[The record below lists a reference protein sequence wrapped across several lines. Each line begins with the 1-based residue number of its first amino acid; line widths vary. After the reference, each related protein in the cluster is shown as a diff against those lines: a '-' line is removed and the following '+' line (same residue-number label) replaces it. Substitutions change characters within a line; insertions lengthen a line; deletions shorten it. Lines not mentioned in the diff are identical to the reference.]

1 MAFIWHGVYTFHDV
15 IAYCKELR
23 LLAAGI
29 KPSQWPYIHS
39 SSAANPVWRNSSY
52 NVGSSAWGQATA
64 VLSGSWQSGR
74 AFFWVAVKRKLQL
87 ILPEI
92 LLGMHLKEPEWKLK
106 QEFLSKKLLHEI
118 YFLSPLIFQ
127 YGIWTIMFI
136 PVISHIC
143 VKLYKS

>member
-52 NVGSSAWGQATA
+52 NIGSSAWGQATA

-106 QEFLSKKLLHEI
+106 QDFLSKTSAWDLLPLPSD
-118 YFLSPLIFQ
+118 LS
-127 YGIWTIMFI
+127 IWNMNHYVYTCNL
-136 PVISHIC
+136 PHLC
-143 VKLYKS
+143 